1 MGTEVPRVRSGT
13 DDRAA
18 ALFGEEQLGLLEA
31 LLFLFGC
38 FDQLEREVRP
48 AHLQS
53 LTFSVCLTPR

>member
-13 DDRAA
+13 DDRAT

-38 FDQLEREVRP
+38 FDDVEEVGL
-48 AHLQS
+48 AHLQI
-53 LTFSVCLTPR
+53 LTFSVCLMPR